1 MAKASTPIRVQDELL
16 RAAAVQGGIAHR
28 SAAQQLE
35 YWAEIGR
42 TLSALLP
49 PDTLVKVRTGL
60 ARVQIEP
67 MTGTPLDVDE
77 VFADVAA
84 KRKSGELA
92 ATVHPKGVRYQAS
105 TAHPG
110 LLEQIQPSGERVT
123 GQFVDGKFVAGAVH

>member
-35 YWAEIGR
+35 YWAQIGR

-67 MTGTPLDVDE
+67 LTGTPLDVDT

-92 ATVHPKGVRYQAS
+92 PAVHPKGVRYQAS

-110 LLEQIQPSGERVT
+110 LLEQIQPTGERVI
-123 GQFVDGKFVAGAVH
+123 GQFEGGKFVAGTFH